1 MVKQAGVAACLFSLM
16 VSLGAG
22 TPVLAQGA
30 APAAGGR
37 MSAPAPD
44 ATKPQTLT
52 LTTGTRARYRVQEQ
66 LAGINFPSD
75 AVGTTEGVTGSIT
88 IGPNGAFAPGSKI
101 VVDLKTLTSDQSMR
115 DGYVQRTTLETEK
128 FPTLEIVPKRAV
140 GLAAPLP
147 AGGQGGFQLV
157 TDMTLHGVTKEVT
170 WNVIVTF
177 GNDAV
182 NGRATTTTEFAT
194 FNIAKPQ
201 LARLL
206 SVDDKIQLEIEFRS
220 KRTW

>member
-1 MVKQAGVAACLFSLM
+1 
-16 VSLGAG
+16 
-22 TPVLAQGA
+22 
-30 APAAGGR
+30 
-37 MSAPAPD
+37 
-44 ATKPQTLT
+44 
-52 LTTGTRARYRVQEQ
+52 
-66 LAGINFPSD
+66 
-75 AVGTTEGVTGSIT
+75 
-88 IGPNGAFAPGSKI
+88 
-101 VVDLKTLTSDQSMR
+101 
-115 DGYVQRTTLETEK
+115 
-128 FPTLEIVPKRAV
+128 
-140 GLAAPLP
+140 
-147 AGGQGGFQLV
+147 V